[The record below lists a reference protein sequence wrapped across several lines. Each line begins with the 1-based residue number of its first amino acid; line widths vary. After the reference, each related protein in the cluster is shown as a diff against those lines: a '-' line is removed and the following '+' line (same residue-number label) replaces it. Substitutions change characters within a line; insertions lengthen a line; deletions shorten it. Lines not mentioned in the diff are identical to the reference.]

1 MENKELKFQQN
12 KRLEK
17 LCLEKDVN
25 FKSLNVLLKAVKT
38 KKILKRNS
46 YLQQKLNDII
56 EKGIK

>member
-12 KRLEK
+12 KRLEN

-25 FKSLNVLLKAVKT
+25 FQSLKVLLKAVKT